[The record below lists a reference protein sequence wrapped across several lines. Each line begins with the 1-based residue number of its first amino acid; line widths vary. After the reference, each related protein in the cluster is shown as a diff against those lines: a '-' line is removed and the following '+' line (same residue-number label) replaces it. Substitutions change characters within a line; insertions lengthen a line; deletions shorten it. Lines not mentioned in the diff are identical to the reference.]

1 MRAGVF
7 ACLPNPP
14 LFFLPSLSPT
24 SPFDARYAGYKNGKF
39 ASNYKANLI
48 SFETQISLRG

>member
-14 LFFLPSLSPT
+14 SFFPSSVSPT
-24 SPFDARYAGYKNGKF
+24 PFDARYAGYKNGEF
-39 ASNYKANLI
+39 SSNYKANPI
-48 SFETQISLRG
+48 GFETQISLRG